1 MKKFILLLA
10 ALFVST
16 VPAQAAVEPDL
27 HGEITSI
34 DYGKS
39 AIQVRNVLP
48 NKIGNRDYRVSVKQG
63 MINDFKRNDTV
74 NVWLMEDGREAG
86 YIERESR

>member
-1 MKKFILLLA
+1 MKKYILFLA
-10 ALFVST
+10 ALLFSAA
-16 VPAQAAVEPDL
+16 PALAVEPDL

-39 AIQVRNVLP
+39 EIQVRNILP
-48 NKIGNRDYRVSVKQG
+48 NKIGNRDYRVNVKQG

-74 NVWLMEDGREAG
+74 NVWLMEDGKEAG
-86 YIERESR
+86 YIELESR